1 MVEILLVRSWVV
13 GCASVMG
20 NLPMSIQ
27 PRDFYWAGG
36 LNSEA
41 AISSKEFCHFH
52 SFQEVFQSLQY
63 TVSPHLASLI
73 GFWKPPLS
81 EPMYDKQNFT
91 IG

>member
-1 MVEILLVRSWVV
+1 MV
-13 GCASVMG
+13 GCASVVG
-20 NLPMSIQ
+20 NLPMSIL
-27 PRDFYWAGG
+27 PRDFYWACG

-41 AISSKEFCHFH
+41 AISSKEFCPFH

-73 GFWKPPLS
+73 GFWKPALS
-81 EPMYDKQNFT
+81 EPMYDKHNFT